1 MNTKRSHYIGPVTPA
16 QSGTEKSTRSRS
28 GKSSTT
34 LLLGWVVSMIGIVI
48 YFFVMSSGDQQSDL
62 LTALIASG
70 PLGWSALLVILIGI
84 GLWFTGCIGLLKEAE
99 DAGRED

>member
-1 MNTKRSHYIGPVTPA
+1 MNTKRSHYTGPVAPA
-16 QSGTEKSTRSRS
+16 QNGAQNSTRARF
-28 GKSSTT
+28 GKSGST

-99 DAGRED
+99 DAGRDD